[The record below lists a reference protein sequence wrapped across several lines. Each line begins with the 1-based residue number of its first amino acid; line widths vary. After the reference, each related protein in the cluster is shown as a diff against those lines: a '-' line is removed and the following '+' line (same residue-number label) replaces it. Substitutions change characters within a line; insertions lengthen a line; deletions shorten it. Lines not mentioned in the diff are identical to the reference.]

1 MVGCMSCNRNSQWN
15 INSTVGWN
23 SVNPEDFV
31 VLILKQRGAQTNDH
45 LGNEVKQLDSILS
58 SELAHRKLGESVEV
72 EDGQNTEL
80 QYVVSND
87 FKPAL
92 EVIMETVKNFGIQVV
107 IVKRKYRRDGSWN
120 DEIL

>member
-1 MVGCMSCNRNSQWN
+1 MSCNHNSQWN

-120 DEIL
+120 DKIL